1 MGSNV
6 SCNDIDSSS
15 NSIKTNSNSMSLIS
29 DNVPINNSN
38 INKEKLNC
46 ESTQSHVYIK
56 DKFQLEF
63 LDCDCCC
70 DTTKKV
76 VNYDFQGINVLQDLY
91 EMIVSPEYKLNCR
104 CSCGDDIG
112 DTKQSIKFSLTGSP
126 NIQLTCDDPDRFN
139 PTYSD
144 AKIKQ

>member
-6 SCNDIDSSS
+6 SCNDIDSST
-15 NSIKTNSNSMSLIS
+15 NSTKTNSNSMSLIS

-38 INKEKLNC
+38 INKQKLNC

-91 EMIVSPEYKLNCR
+91 EMVSELKY
-104 CSCGDDIG
+104 S
-112 DTKQSIKFSLTGSP
+112 TKSVRSVILFGIK
-126 NIQLTCDDPDRFN
+126 
-139 PTYSD
+139 Y
-144 AKIKQ
+144 